1 MTLDMFLE
9 RSGISLILFA
19 VCLYYAWRVLVMKD
33 LSSIRSKD
41 KPPAR
46 DPEGYCRAAA
56 YSVFLGCFLCH
67 VPADGGKP
75 AGGTH
80 GDCGGDGLP
89 GHRLEECGEEVW
101 GVIIRL
107 CLWMTRRT

>member
-9 RSGISLILFA
+9 RSGISLILVA

-46 DPEGYCRAAA
+46 DPEGYCRAAGRLILFFSA
-56 YSVFLGCFLCH
+56 ASFVMSLLMVVSPLAGLLEIVAATACLGIAWKN
-67 VPADGGKP
+67 VEKRYGA
-75 AGGTH
+75 
-80 GDCGGDGLP
+80 
-89 GHRLEECGEEVW
+89 
-101 GVIIRL
+101 
-107 CLWMTRRT
+107 